1 MDKVTFRQ
9 HLDQTTTMLVD
20 FTKTLCYNDIAE
32 NYKYRITPNSRTVDK
47 DDDHLT
53 DIEISVLNIWNKHEN
68 SFLTADQIVDLFNH
82 DNKVPVWIDTTI
94 YEAGQDFTIIDLFC
108 SRRLRDDNELY
119 HQGQIMPFHLQVAT
133 PPDHLK
139 LQKNGKFDV
148 NWKKRLDENGKSKTL
163 LTRLK
168 TLLGLTT

>member
-1 MDKVTFRQ
+1 
-9 HLDQTTTMLVD
+9 MLVD
-20 FTKTLCYNDIAE
+20 FTKTLCYNEIVH

-47 DDDHLT
+47 DDEHLT
-53 DIEISVLNIWNKHEN
+53 DSEIAVLNIWNKYEN

-82 DNKVPVWIDTTI
+82 DNKVPVWVDMTI
-94 YEAGQDFTIIDLFC
+94 YEARQEVTIIDLFC

-139 LQKNGKFDV
+139 VEENGKFDV
-148 NWKKRLDENGKSKTL
+148 NWKRQLDDKRTSKTL

-168 TLLGLTT
+168 KMFSLTS

>member
-1 MDKVTFRQ
+1 M
-9 HLDQTTTMLVD
+9 
-20 FTKTLCYNDIAE
+20 
-32 NYKYRITPNSRTVDK
+32 
-47 DDDHLT
+47 T
-53 DIEISVLNIWNKHEN
+53 DIEIAVLNIWNKHEN

-82 DNKVPVWIDTTI
+82 DNKVPVYVDTTI

-139 LQKNGKFDV
+139 LEKDGKFDV
-148 NWKKRLDENGKSKTL
+148 NWKKRLDKNGKYKTL

-168 TLLGLTT
+168 TLLGLNT